1 MDGQLGL
8 DLEARREHGHGLGEY
23 LVVGAVARHDVGEL
37 EAVDGLDQ
45 EAHQVV
51 AEAVEGAV
59 VLLAVGA
66 VREAVAHHHVGLVGE
81 KRREQGRGG
90 LGGVGV
96 VAVDHEVGL
105 GVDVAHHLAHDV
117 ALALAALHLDDS
129 PVGACDVAGA
139 VGGVVVVDVHGRLG
153 QHAAEV
159 VDHLADGDGL
169 VVAGYDDGHAFARE
183 GGLVGFSHRALL
195 RES

>member
-1 MDGQLGL
+1 M
-8 DLEARREHGHGLGEY
+8 
-23 LVVGAVARHDVGEL
+23 
-37 EAVDGLDQ
+37 
-45 EAHQVV
+45 
-51 AEAVEGAV
+51 EGAV

-117 ALALAALHLDDS
+117 ALALAALHLDRG
-129 PVGACDVAGA
+129 PVGARDVAGA